1 MRAIFGV
8 LSLIVVLAIVGS
20 IAKKQLQAVGLTTP
34 NSSGRNAA
42 AIRQSGALPTESRG
56 DRDGATF
63 AIPGGMPGAV
73 AADPNGLT
81 VPQQARNIQE
91 QFRNDTARSL
101 QQGAARSARASP

>member
-1 MRAIFGV
+1 VRAIFGV

-81 VPQQARNIQE
+81 VPQQARNMQE
-91 QFRNDTARSL
+91 QARVNTQRALEQGMQRNRQADR
-101 QQGAARSARASP
+101 